1 MDEKPA
7 CAFCCCCDSFIF
19 KAGLGKVHGEGVPH
33 PLPEMAATAGI
44 GPGRSREPRA
54 SSGSFIWV
62 AGAQALGPS
71 LAAFLGH

>member
-1 MDEKPA
+1 M
-7 CAFCCCCDSFIF
+7 
-19 KAGLGKVHGEGVPH
+19 HGEGVPH

-44 GPGRSREPRA
+44 GPGRGREPRA